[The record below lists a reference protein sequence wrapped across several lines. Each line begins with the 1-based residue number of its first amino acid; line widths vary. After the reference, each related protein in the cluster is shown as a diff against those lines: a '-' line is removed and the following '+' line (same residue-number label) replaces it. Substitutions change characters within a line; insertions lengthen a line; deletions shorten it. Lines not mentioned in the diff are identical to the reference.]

1 MILNILNINY
11 CLLSNDPTNGGVC
24 DNSEYVYWYLVQ
36 LYLIV
41 IYMYSMYLMRYGRTE
56 LEYDILVNV
65 DTESSDRTRYID
77 LILIERYLT
86 NIDAMFSVYS
96 KDELA
101 TAVDANTANAK
112 TSKTTKAAKATPEVI
127 PEDTAMPTLPEA
139 VGLGLPTLSGAFGV
153 AGVNPLQAMNPLAA
167 LTNPVVPPMNPTSL
181 LQANPLTNPM
191 NPTASLFQVK

>member
-65 DTESSDRTRYID
+65 DTESSDRTHYID

-101 TAVDANTANAK
+101 TAVDANAKTAK
-112 TSKTTKAAKATPEVI
+112 TSKAAKAAKATTPEVI
-127 PEDTAMPTLPEA
+127 PDDTAMPTLPEA
-139 VGLGLPTLSGAFGV
+139 VGLGLPTLSGALGV
-153 AGVNPLQAMNPLAA
+153 AGVNPLQAMNPLVA
-167 LTNPVVPPMNPTSL
+167 LTNPMNPANL
-181 LQANPLTNPM
+181 LQANPLTNPI
-191 NPTASLFQVK
+191 NPAASLFQGK

>member
-65 DTESSDRTRYID
+65 DTESSDRTHYID

-101 TAVDANTANAK
+101 TAVDANAK
-112 TSKTTKAAKATPEVI
+112 TTKAAKAAKATPEVI
-127 PEDTAMPTLPEA
+127 PDDTAMPTLPEA
-139 VGLGLPTLSGAFGV
+139 VGLGLPTLSGALGV

-167 LTNPVVPPMNPTSL
+167 LTNPMNPANL
-181 LQANPLTNPM
+181 LQANPLTNPI
-191 NPTASLFQVK
+191 NPASLFQGK

>member
-65 DTESSDRTRYID
+65 DTESSDRTHYID

-101 TAVDANTANAK
+101 TAVDANAK
-112 TSKTTKAAKATPEVI
+112 TAKTAKTAKAAKATTPEVI
-127 PEDTAMPTLPEA
+127 PDATAMPTLPEA
-139 VGLGLPTLSGAFGV
+139 VGLGLPTLSGALGV

-167 LTNPVVPPMNPTSL
+167 LTNPVVPPMNPAANL
-181 LQANPLTNPM
+181 LKAM
-191 NPTASLFQVK
+191 NPVKL

>member
-65 DTESSDRTRYID
+65 DTESSDRTHYID

-101 TAVDANTANAK
+101 TAVDANAK
-112 TSKTTKAAKATPEVI
+112 TAKTAKTAKAAKATTPEVI
-127 PEDTAMPTLPEA
+127 PDDTAMPTLPEA
-139 VGLGLPTLSGAFGV
+139 VGLGLPTLSGALGV

-167 LTNPVVPPMNPTSL
+167 LTNPVVPPMNPAANL
-181 LQANPLTNPM
+181 LKAM
-191 NPTASLFQVK
+191 NPVKL

>member
-1 MILNILNINY
+1 
-11 CLLSNDPTNGGVC
+11 
-24 DNSEYVYWYLVQ
+24 
-36 LYLIV
+36 
-41 IYMYSMYLMRYGRTE
+41 
-56 LEYDILVNV
+56 
-65 DTESSDRTRYID
+65 
-77 LILIERYLT
+77 LT

-139 VGLGLPTLSGAFGV
+139 VGLGLPTLSGALGV

-167 LTNPVVPPMNPTSL
+167 LTNPMNPTSL
-181 LQANPLTNPM
+181 FQANPLTNPM
-191 NPTASLFQVK
+191 NPTASLFQGK

>member
-65 DTESSDRTRYID
+65 DTEPSDRTRYID
-77 LILIERYLT
+77 LILIEKYLT
-86 NIDAMFSVYS
+86 NIDSMFSVYS

-101 TAVDANTANAK
+101 SAVAATEENNANTKNTK
-112 TSKTTKAAKATPEVI
+112 SKPVAATAEAAKAAN
-127 PEDTAMPTLPEA
+127 PEDTEIPMLPEA
-139 VGLGLPTLSGAFGV
+139 VGLGLPSLGTLGAL
-153 AGVNPLQAMNPLAA
+153 GVNPLQAMSPANPLTA
-167 LTNPVVPPMNPTSL
+167 LTSPVPPMNPANL
-181 LQANPLTNPM
+181 LATM
-191 NPTASLFQVK
+191 NPVPKL